1 MTTIRRNHAIWTMWD
16 ETLEG
21 WLLLPFPAD
30 MGAGTVAGRLG
41 FKKFEE
47 IRLNEFRLSDPLPR
61 INGNP
66 SPARPVC
73 GD

>member
-1 MTTIRRNHAIWTMWD
+1 MTIIRRLRAIWTIWD
-16 ETLEG
+16 ETLDG
-21 WLLLPFPAD
+21 WILLPYPSD
-30 MGAGTVAGRLG
+30 MGVGTVAERLG

-61 INGNP
+61 IKGNP